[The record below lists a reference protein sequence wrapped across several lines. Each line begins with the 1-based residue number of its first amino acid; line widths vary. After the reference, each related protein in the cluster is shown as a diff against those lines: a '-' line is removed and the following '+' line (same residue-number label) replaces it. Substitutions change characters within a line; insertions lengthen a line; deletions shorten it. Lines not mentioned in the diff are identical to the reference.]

1 MKMRALLAW
10 FCLAMVVYADDVPKL
25 SLVKKG
31 VEIDA
36 VEMGRFVLE
45 APVLVT
51 GVNQNMKPDFQ
62 VLGERGEAHYANG
75 TVFQIEL
82 EGNEIRCSFR
92 DMPTDVKGSFKFIM
106 EIPISF
112 SEGGKFQLGSKD
124 LQEFPLDTAGEQFVA
139 SGTNSNFSF
148 VDNDGHGLTL
158 LLQTHWF
165 GLQDNRIFQTKS
177 FSYQFLIDPQA
188 VSGTDFT
195 IRVEPFSP

>member
-1 MKMRALLAW
+1 MRALVVW
-10 FCLAMVVYADDVPKL
+10 ICLTTVAYADEAPKL
-25 SLVKKG
+25 ALVKKG

-36 VEMGRFVLE
+36 GEMGRFVLE

-51 GVNQNMKPDFQ
+51 GGNQNMKPNFE
-62 VLGERGEAHYANG
+62 VLGERGEARYANG
-75 TVFQIEL
+75 AVFQIEL
-82 EGNEIRCSFR
+82 EGNEIRCSFK
-92 DMPTDVKGSFKFIM
+92 DMPQDVKGAFKFIM

-124 LQEFPLDTAGEQFVA
+124 LQEFPMDATGEQFLV

-148 VDNDGHGLTL
+148 ADSDGHGLTL
-158 LLQTHWF
+158 IVQTHWF
-165 GLQDNRIFQTKS
+165 GLQDNRMFQTKS